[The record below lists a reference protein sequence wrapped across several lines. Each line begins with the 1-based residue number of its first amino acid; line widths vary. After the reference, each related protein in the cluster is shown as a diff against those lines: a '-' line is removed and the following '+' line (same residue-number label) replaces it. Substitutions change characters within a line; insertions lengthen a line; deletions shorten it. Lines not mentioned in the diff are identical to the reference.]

1 MTSSIK
7 FFSEL
12 CGQKN
17 LIKNPNQTWARFFF
31 YFFFLHGLSLDT
43 YLRSGHATWMRT
55 VRSELNVAFSQCIL
69 VYHCLLH
76 HLVSAELQND
86 NGGWGNWWFTWYLGK
101 QFKQNWKELT
111 ETDVVKSLK
120 TATVWVTKW
129 SKCSLARWIDQ
140 IWAKNK

>member
-31 YFFFLHGLSLDT
+31 FFFFYMVLVWIRIWEVAMRHEWE
-43 YLRSGHATWMRT
+43 RSDPNWM
-55 VRSELNVAFSQCIL
+55 LLFPQCIL